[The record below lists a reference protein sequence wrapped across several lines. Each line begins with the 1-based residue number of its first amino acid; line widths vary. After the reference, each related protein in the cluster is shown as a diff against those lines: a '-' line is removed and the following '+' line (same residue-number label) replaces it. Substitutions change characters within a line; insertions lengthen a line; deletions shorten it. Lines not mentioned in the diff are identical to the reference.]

1 MKYRLIEM
9 IVRRASRV
17 LAIVSS
23 TFEFIRDL
31 PFRSCG
37 SMLSVQGFDTAIP
50 ADFVSENRSHLI
62 VRGGLIQPPSQSGT
76 VLVYSAMSWAHPAD
90 LRVRDKQGMG
100 VSQGRRE
107 YGGHLRVEALER
119 RSRTGSSANRYAIRA
134 PQSHPPIEK
143 LRSRRLTAYP
153 EVIPAKMRLCPDRR
167 RSTRKLLAD
176 ATALL
181 AGDDDLLYLSC
192 FTCRCGHVDTGSIR
206 PRPDEPKPKRN
217 ARQRSPHQVG
227 PTTVDSDI
235 DPLV

>member
-1 MKYRLIEM
+1 MKHGLIEM
-9 IVRRASRV
+9 MVRRASRV

-62 VRGGLIQPPSQSGT
+62 ARGGLIQPPSLSGT

-100 VSQGRRE
+100 VS
-107 YGGHLRVEALER
+107 EAAENTADTCASKLLKGDQEPEAALIDN
-119 RSRTGSSANRYAIRA
+119 SIRT

-143 LRSRRLTAYP
+143 SHSGRLTAYP
-153 EVIPAKMRLCPDRR
+153 
-167 RSTRKLLAD
+167 STAYSYFAVR
-176 ATALL
+176 
-181 AGDDDLLYLSC
+181 
-192 FTCRCGHVDTGSIR
+192 
-206 PRPDEPKPKRN
+206 
-217 ARQRSPHQVG
+217 
-227 PTTVDSDI
+227 
-235 DPLV
+235 